1 MRTEE
6 SFLRVDIVRATHPDT
21 TVTVT
26 YPNGTHAPPKVKA
39 NDYSE
44 VVADFGN
51 GIILDSNNNLSVDLL
66 RLYGMDT
73 LTGYRIIRHPAS
85 ILEAATRYDL
95 EKGVF
100 DSRVGMFGAHRRAVR
115 CETVAT

>member
-1 MRTEE
+1 
-6 SFLRVDIVRATHPDT
+6 
-21 TVTVT
+21 
-26 YPNGTHAPPKVKA
+26 
-39 NDYSE
+39 
-44 VVADFGN
+44 
-51 GIILDSNNNLSVDLL
+51 
-66 RLYGMDT
+66 MDT